1 MASKQGNW
9 SLWLNSADRVL
20 YTRLVQRVIRGCIPI
35 QQRSSATCGYSSV
48 GRAFDLGS
56 NSRGFDSRY
65 PRNLSRCVT
74 GKDLWSVVRLH
85 MRMIFIHKRRE
96 SAAPYLLASPV
107 CMAVV
112 RWFECVDKLMPV
124 TAARKRNLAQKEG
137 GSASSDERE
146 TGHPHD

>member
-74 GKDLWSVVRLH
+74 GKDRKSVVRIH
-85 MRMIFIHKRRE
+85 MRMFYIHKRRE
-96 SAAPYLLASPV
+96 RAAPNLPGIRRLWQLTNGLRMQTRSCQYQLTAKGAW
-107 CMAVV
+107 C
-112 RWFECVDKLMPV
+112 LMG
-124 TAARKRNLAQKEG
+124 ARRL
-137 GSASSDERE
+137 
-146 TGHPHD
+146 